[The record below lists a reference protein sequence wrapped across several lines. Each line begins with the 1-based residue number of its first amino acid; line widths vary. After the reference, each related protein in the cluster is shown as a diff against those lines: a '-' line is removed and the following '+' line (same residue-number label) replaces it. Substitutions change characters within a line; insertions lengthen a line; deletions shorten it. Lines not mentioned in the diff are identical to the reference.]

1 MLCNNFDFVTID
13 VIGASPKYDGVKH
26 IFEIQFLKLL
36 KEIEFMVLK
45 STPGNF
51 LLIDLIFLC
60 HPDWAAPATDA
71 CLAFLLP
78 SSAAPFWHLTA
89 IK

>member
-13 VIGASPKYDGVKH
+13 VIGASPKYDRVKH

-45 STPGNF
+45 SAPGNF

-60 HPDWAAPATDA
+60 RPET
-71 CLAFLLP
+71 
-78 SSAAPFWHLTA
+78 
-89 IK
+89 KQ